1 MLDRLKDLWKTH
13 KKLCVTGIAVV
24 IAAGA
29 YVIAGLDIPVDTI
42 VDKICTLSGWC

>member
-29 YVIAGLDIPVDTI
+29 YVVGGFDVSVDTI
-42 VDKICTLSGWC
+42 VDKVCSLFGGC